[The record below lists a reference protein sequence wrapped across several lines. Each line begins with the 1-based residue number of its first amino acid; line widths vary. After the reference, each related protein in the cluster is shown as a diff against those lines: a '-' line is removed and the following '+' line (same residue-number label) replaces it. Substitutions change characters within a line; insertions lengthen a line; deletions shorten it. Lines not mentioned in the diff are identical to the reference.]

1 MLLTIT
7 TTHTPATDLGYLLL
21 KHPDRAQS
29 VELGFGTAHVFY
41 PKSTAER
48 TTCALYVEVDPVGL
62 VRGRSEG
69 QGPLDHFPERGTS
82 YQYVNDRPYV
92 ASSFLSVAISSVFGT
107 ALSGIAREREIL
119 VKEAIPLVA
128 VIAQVRIAKAG
139 ETTLAHRLFEPLG
152 YVVEVEQKPNVIT
165 GQLRLKGT
173 LCLRDLLRHLTV
185 LLPVL
190 DDDKHYWVD
199 DAEVEKLLRRGEGW
213 LAAHPEKELISF
225 RYLKRQRG
233 LTRRALARLDDEEG
247 QAPDEASEHGDREE
261 HEVEKPLKLQAQRM
275 EAVLEVLRAHDV
287 KTVADL
293 GCGEG
298 KLVKQLLDERR
309 FTRVIGMDV
318 SPRTLERAEKRLD
331 VVSMPVAK
339 KARLALFQG
348 SLLYRD
354 KRLEGL
360 DAAVLVEVIEHLD
373 LDRLPF
379 LEENLFRSIRPR
391 IVVITTPNVEHNAR
405 FASLMKG
412 AMRHRDHRFEWTRE
426 EFRTWGT
433 RVALSH
439 DYTTRWLAIGEDD
452 PALGPPTQMILFQRK
467 EALSLPTQSPAQNH
481 ETLFQLGE
489 GI

>member
-29 VELGFGTAHVFY
+29 VELGFGTAHIFY
-41 PKSTAER
+41 PESTAER

-62 VRGRSEG
+62 VRGRGEG
-69 QGPLDHFPERGTS
+69 EGPLAA
-82 YQYVNDRPYV
+82 YVNDRPYV
-92 ASSFLSVAISSVFGT
+92 ASSFLSVAISNVFGT
-107 ALSGIAREREIL
+107 ALSGIAREREVL
-119 VKEAIPLVA
+119 VKEAIPLEV
-128 VIAQVRIAKAG
+128 VVAQVRITKAG
-139 ETTLAHRLFEPLG
+139 EKTLAHRLFEPLG
-152 YVVEVEQKPNVIT
+152 YVVEVEQKPHGIT
-165 GQLRLKGT
+165 GELRLRGT
-173 LCLRDLLRHLTV
+173 LLLRDLLRHLTV

-213 LAAHPEKELISF
+213 LATHPEKELISF
-225 RYLKRQRG
+225 RYLKRMRG
-233 LTRRALARLDDEEG
+233 LTRRALARLDEEEG
-247 QAPDEASEHGDREE
+247 QAPDEANEQGDREE
-261 HEVEKPLKLQAQRM
+261 HEVEKPLRLQGQRM
-275 EAVLEVLRAHDV
+275 EAVLEALRAHNV

-298 KLVKQLLDERR
+298 KLVKLLLDERR
-309 FTRVIGMDV
+309 FARVIGMDV

-331 VVSMPVAK
+331 VISMPVTK
-339 KARLALFQG
+339 KARLSLFQG

-379 LEENLFRSIRPR
+379 LEESVFRSIRPR
-391 IVVITTPNVEHNAR
+391 VVIITTPNVEHNAR
-405 FASLMKG
+405 FVGLAKG

-433 RVALSH
+433 RVALRHS
-439 DYTTRWLAIGEDD
+439 YTVTWQGIGEDD
-452 PALGPPTQMILFQRK
+452 PLLGPPTQMLIFEQSQALFVPEQAHAAAHEALFQ
-467 EALSLPTQSPAQNH
+467 H
-481 ETLFQLGE
+481 GE